1 MIQKGHLKPEELAA
15 EAEELM
21 NEFQSHPALAEM
33 MKSYKNAF
41 SFEDPDLARAVGK
54 DDKSRLAIVKN
65 RLRAKLEAKKAGKK

>member
-1 MIQKGHLKPEELAA
+1 
-15 EAEELM
+15 
-21 NEFQSHPALAEM
+21 M
-33 MKSYKNAF
+33 MKSFKNAF